1 MQSDPGPGTPQT
13 GGNDEEIWRDLVAR
27 LEEPDDAF
35 MDDGDTPPGESGTSS
50 SAVPGNEGTGATST
64 SAVASGSAPAPI
76 EPSSESE
83 SKGVVDFDP
92 LGVWQ
97 QAAEPAPRERSAG
110 ERAIG
115 LTPDEPATW
124 GPRDY
129 TASDD
134 EDDEGGFVPEDLPSL
149 RNSEPAVV
157 LSWVGAA
164 GAPLFLVFATIFWRS
179 VPMPLV
185 LGAVAAFVAGV
196 GYLLYRLP
204 SHRDHDDGDGA
215 VV

>member
-35 MDDGDTPPGESGTSS
+35 MDDDDAP
-50 SAVPGNEGTGATST
+50 SAAPGNDGADSAAPASPGPTGAT
-64 SAVASGSAPAPI
+64 
-76 EPSSESE
+76 EP
-83 SKGVVDFDP
+83 KGVVDFDP

-97 QAAEPAPRERSAG
+97 QEAEPAPRERSAG
-110 ERAIG
+110 ERAG
-115 LTPDEPATW
+115 GERAGGTAHDDEAAW

-129 TASDD
+129 AAADD

-149 RNSEPAVV
+149 RNSEPAIV
-157 LSWVGAA
+157 LSWIGAA
-164 GAPLFLVFATIFWRS
+164 GAPLFLVFASIFWRS
-179 VPMPLV
+179 VPMTLV
-185 LGAVAAFVAGV
+185 LCAVAAFVAGV
-196 GYLLYRLP
+196 GYLIYRLP
-204 SHRDHDDGDGA
+204 AHRDHDDGDGA

>member
-35 MDDGDTPPGESGTSS
+35 MDDAGTSSGGSGTSS
-50 SAVPGNEGTGATST
+50 PAVPGNEGAGA
-64 SAVASGSAPAPI
+64 ASVSVAPAAQPAPET
-76 EPSSESE
+76 EP
-83 SKGVVDFDP
+83 KGVVDFDP

-97 QAAEPAPRERSAG
+97 QEAEPAPRERSAG
-110 ERAIG
+110 ERAGGI
-115 LTPDEPATW
+115 THDEAAAW

-129 TASDD
+129 SASDD
-134 EDDEGGFVPEDLPSL
+134 DEDEGGFVPEDLPSL
-149 RNSEPAVV
+149 RNSEPAIV

-179 VPMPLV
+179 IPMPLV

>member
-35 MDDGDTPPGESGTSS
+35 MDDGDAPSSESGTSS
-50 SAVPGNEGTGATST
+50 SVAPGNEGA
-64 SAVASGSAPAPI
+64 ASSSLEPAAEA
-76 EPSSESE
+76 EP
-83 SKGVVDFDP
+83 KGVVDFDP

-97 QAAEPAPRERSAG
+97 QEGEPAPRERSAG
-110 ERAIG
+110 ERTGGTAH
-115 LTPDEPATW
+115 DESAAW

-129 TASDD
+129 AASHDD
-134 EDDEGGFVPEDLPSL
+134 EDDDGGFVPEDLPSL
-149 RNSEPAVV
+149 RNSEPAIV
-157 LSWVGAA
+157 LSWIGAA
-164 GAPLFLVFATIFWRS
+164 GAPLFLVFSTIFWRG
-179 VPMPLV
+179 VPMPLI